1 MEVQPDDLLEAA
13 AACRSV
19 LEPLVEHD
27 WAVTAGDLSWD
38 VRTTIT
44 HVCDAVG
51 WYAAHLAA
59 QSRGRLRFDFH
70 AHDNASNAE
79 LLDVFDAAAATLAQ
93 VARAAPAGA
102 RAYHNAGMADGCGF
116 LAMGCDETLVHGW
129 DAIRGLGGEF
139 AGLRPTWRRGCLAG
153 FFPGHLLTRPRGRR
167 CCGLMAGST
176 FSGGFRVS
184 GRIGSGIARLSTSGT
199 VLSRM
204 RSRIHPPATNGLM
217 AAVAGVH
224 ARDASPSSFHDGEA

>member
-93 VARAAPAGA
+93 VAQAAPAGA
-102 RAYHNAGMADGCGF
+102 WR
-116 LAMGCDETLVHGW
+116 W
-129 DAIRGLGGEF
+129 DATKPSSTVGTPSAAS
-139 AGLRPTWRRGCLAG
+139 AGSSQLRPTWRRGCLAG

-176 FSGGFRVS
+176 FPGGFRVS
-184 GRIGSGIARLSTSGT
+184 GRIGSGIARLPTSGT

-204 RSRIHPPATNGLM
+204 RPRIHPPATNGLM
-217 AAVAGVH
+217 AAVPGVH
-224 ARDASPSSFHDGEA
+224 AGDASPRSFHDGEA